1 MRTVDLIR
9 RKRDGGQLADGEIH
23 EFVRGLVAG
32 GVADYQAAAML
43 MAIYFQGLS
52 GRELAALTE
61 AMLKSGD
68 VIDLSDIALPK
79 VDKHSTGGVGDK
91 ISIPLAPAVAACGVA
106 VPMISG
112 RGLGHTGGTLDKLE
126 SIPGFRTQL
135 DAGEFKRVLRE
146 CGLVLA
152 GQSERLVPADR
163 KLYALRDVTGTVESI
178 PLIASSI
185 MSKKLAEGIDGLVLD
200 VKVGRGAFMKDLGHA
215 RRLAETLVEIG
226 RTAHK
231 KTVALLTSMDQ
242 PLGGAVGN
250 LCEIME
256 SVDVMRGQGPADVR
270 ELTIALGAE
279 MLGVAGITD
288 GQKKIADALD
298 SGKAL
303 ECFRRVVRAQGGDD
317 SIFDRPAKYGAK
329 PVQILAW
336 RDGVVSQIDA
346 GAVGVAAVKMGA
358 GRARKE
364 DSIDPLASIFL
375 HKKVGDGVAK
385 DEPLA
390 TLYSTHPPGSWLDRS
405 AFEIADEAPEA
416 PPLILDRI
424 P

>member
-9 RKRDGGQLADGEIH
+9 RKRDGGQLADGEIQ
-23 EFVRGLVAG
+23 EFVSGLVSG

-43 MAIYFQGLS
+43 MAIFFQGLS
-52 GRELAALTE
+52 ARELAALTR
-61 AMLKSGD
+61 AMIESGD
-68 VIDLSDIALPK
+68 VIDLSDIALAK

-242 PLGGAVGN
+242 PLGSAVGN
-250 LCEIME
+250 LCEILE
-256 SVDVMRGQGPADVR
+256 SVDVMRGEGPADVR
-270 ELTIALGAE
+270 ELTLALGAE
-279 MLGVAGITD
+279 MLGVAGIAD
-288 GQKKIADALD
+288 GRKKIAAALD
-298 SGKAL
+298 TGKAL

-317 SIFDRPAKYGAK
+317 SIFDRK
-329 PVQILAW
+329 PSYAPPSQIVAW
-336 RDGVVSQIDA
+336 RAGFVTQIDA
-346 GAVGVAAVKMGA
+346 GAIGVAAVKMGA

-364 DSIDPLASIFL
+364 DSIDPLASIFV
-375 HKKVGDGVAK
+375 HKKIGDRVESG
-385 DEPLA
+385 EPLC
-390 TLYSTHPPGSWLDRS
+390 TLHGKQAPKLDRS
-405 AFEIADEAPEA
+405 AFDIADAPPEST
-416 PPLILDRI
+416 PLILDRI